1 MKIKYLKLMHNAN
14 IGDVLEVTDFEA
26 NILIKTGVAEA
37 AEDTPN
43 LHEQKS
49 TIFYT
54 PIDTTGLLLNLNGTP
69 VVTDFGELIAEQQ
82 VKSEE
87 KPKSPRKPRG
97 NKTKEQE

>member
-1 MKIKYLKLMHNAN
+1 MKIKYLKVMHNAN

-37 AEDTPN
+37 AENTPN
-43 LHEQKS
+43 MQDQTLA
-49 TIFYT
+49 IIYT

-69 VVTDFGELIAEQQ
+69 VVNDFGELVAEKQS
-82 VKSEE
+82 VAEE
-87 KPKSPRKPRG
+87 KPKLPRKPRS